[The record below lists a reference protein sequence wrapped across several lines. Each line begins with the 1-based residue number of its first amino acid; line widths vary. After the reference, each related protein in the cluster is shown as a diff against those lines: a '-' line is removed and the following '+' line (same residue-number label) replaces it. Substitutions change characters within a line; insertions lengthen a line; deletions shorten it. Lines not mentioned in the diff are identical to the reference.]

1 MDRITDTESAGR
13 ARNAVVSYLSRKD
26 GRQMV
31 TTSDAIRHLRG
42 NFPML
47 ATSDRKLTDIVAGA
61 AIALGL
67 NVELDGGGQPEPMFD
82 RWQGRAANSNRRR

>member
-1 MDRITDTESAGR
+1 MDRTTDTQSAGR
-13 ARNAVVSYLSRKD
+13 ARDAVVRYLSRKD

-47 ATSDRKLTDIVAGA
+47 VTSDRELTDIIAGA
-61 AIALGL
+61 AISLGL
-67 NVELDGGGQPEPMFD
+67 NVELDGGGRPEPMFD
-82 RWQGRAANSNRRR
+82 RWQL